1 MSKRT
6 TTNKKMM
13 NTMKNKRSSIVLLAA
28 ALLMLGVLSGCSSSD
43 GEAKNKDSQGNGQSD
58 SSNKN
63 PGDHK
68 NDSAGN
74 GQKDSAAVTAVVALQ
89 KGRLSTTLYVPGELE
104 AFYQVD
110 LYAKIAS
117 FVKKLYVDIGSEVRE
132 GQLLATMEAPEIQS
146 QLATALSREKA
157 QEAIYIADKAS
168 YDRVIETAKTPGT
181 ISPNDIDQADAR
193 QKSDYAQL
201 EALKAAYNEVAE
213 TLKYLE
219 IRAPFDGVISA
230 RNTNPGAYVG
240 PSGQGQALPMF
251 TLQQQK
257 HMRLVV
263 SVPEAYTGFLYHQ
276 DDVKFTVKSLPDRKF
291 TAKVRRLA
299 GALDNRLRA
308 ERTEMDVYSNDKTLL
323 PGMVAEVNVPLPS
336 RDSTFLVPSS
346 AVVNGTEQV
355 FVVRVTPDS
364 TAEWVYVRLGRSEG
378 GRVEI
383 YSDSLREGDLL
394 VQRASEETRNGMRL
408 NAGKPAPS
416 AKDQGMQG
424 TPNGKSAH

>member
-1 MSKRT
+1 M
-6 TTNKKMM
+6 NIKKMM
-13 NTMKNKRSSIVLLAA
+13 NTMKNNRSSIVLLAG

-43 GEAKNKDSQGNGQSD
+43 GEAKNKDSQPDSGNSK
-58 SSNKN
+58 SI
-63 PGDHK
+63 PGGGK
-68 NDSAGN
+68 NDSAGG
-74 GQKDSAAVTAVVALQ
+74 GQKDSAAVIPVVSLQ

-110 LYAKIAS
+110 LYAKVAS

-132 GQLLATMEAPEIQS
+132 GQLLATMEAPEIES

-157 QEAIYIADKAS
+157 QEAIYIADKAG

-181 ISPNDIDQADAR
+181 ISPNDIDQADAK

-240 PSGQGQALPMF
+240 PSGQGQSTPMF

-263 SVPEAYTGFLYHQ
+263 SVPEAYTGFLYQQ
-276 DDVKFTVKSLPDRKF
+276 DEVKFSVKALPDRKF

-323 PGMVAEVNVPLPS
+323 PGMVAEVDLPLPS
-336 RDSTFLVPSS
+336 RDSTFIVPSS

-355 FVVRVTPDS
+355 FVVRVTPDHK
-364 TAEWVYVRLGRSEG
+364 AEWINVRLGRSEG
-378 GRVEI
+378 GRMEI
-383 YSDSLREGDLL
+383 YSDSLRDGDML
-394 VQRASEETRNGMRL
+394 VQRASEETRNGMGI
-408 NAGKPAPS
+408 NPGKVIPS
-416 AKDQGMQG
+416 YKANPTGQSG
-424 TPNGKSAH
+424 H

>member
-1 MSKRT
+1 M
-6 TTNKKMM
+6 NIKKMM
-13 NTMKNKRSSIVLLAA
+13 NTMKNNRSSIVLLAA

-43 GEAKNKDSQGNGQSD
+43 GEAKDKDSQADG
-58 SSNKN
+58 SSSKSI
-63 PGDHK
+63 PGGGK
-68 NDSAGN
+68 NDSAGG
-74 GQKDSAAVTAVVALQ
+74 GQKDSAAVIPVVSLM

-110 LYAKIAS
+110 LYAKVAS

-132 GQLLATMEAPEIQS
+132 GQLLAIMEAPEIES

-168 YDRVIETAKTPGT
+168 YDRVVETAKTPGT
-181 ISPNDIDQADAR
+181 ISPNDIDQADAK
-193 QKSDYAQL
+193 QKSDLAQL

-263 SVPEAYTGFLYHQ
+263 SVPEAFTGFLYDQ
-276 DDVKFTVKSLPDRKF
+276 DEVKFSVKALPDRKF

-323 PGMVAEVNVPLPS
+323 PGMVAEVDLPLPS
-336 RDSTFLVPSS
+336 KDSTFIVPSS

-355 FVVRVTPDS
+355 FVVRVTPDNK
-364 TAEWVYVRLGRSEG
+364 AEWINVRLGRSEG
-378 GRVEI
+378 GRTEI
-383 YSDSLREGDLL
+383 YSEDLKEGDLL
-394 VQRASEETRNGMRL
+394 VQRASEETRNGMVI
-408 NAGKPAPS
+408 NPGKATQS
-416 AKDQGMQG
+416 FKVSSNGQTGQG
-424 TPNGKSAH
+424 TAQAGH

>member
-1 MSKRT
+1 
-6 TTNKKMM
+6 MM
-13 NTMKNKRSSIVLLAA
+13 NTMKNKRSSIVLLAG

-43 GEAKNKDSQGNGQSD
+43 GEAKTKDSQPDSGNSK
-58 SSNKN
+58 SV
-63 PGDHK
+63 PGGGK
-68 NDSAGN
+68 NDSAGG
-74 GQKDSAAVTAVVALQ
+74 GQKDSAAIIPVVSLQ

-110 LYAKIAS
+110 LYAKVAS

-132 GQLLATMEAPEIQS
+132 GQLLATMEAPEIES

-168 YDRVIETAKTPGT
+168 YDRVVETAKTPGT
-181 ISPNDIDQADAR
+181 ISPNDIDQADAK

-240 PSGQGQALPMF
+240 PSGQGQSAPMF

-263 SVPEAYTGFLYHQ
+263 SVPEAFTGFLYDQ
-276 DDVKFTVKSLPDRKF
+276 DVVKFTVKALPDRQF

-323 PGMVAEVNVPLPS
+323 PGMVAEVNLPLPS
-336 RDSTFLVPSS
+336 RDSTFVVPAS
-346 AVVNGTEQV
+346 AVVNGTERI
-355 FVVRVTPDS
+355 FVVRVTPDHK
-364 TAEWVYVRLGRSEG
+364 AEWVNVRLGRADG
-378 GRVEI
+378 GKTEV
-383 YSDSLREGDLL
+383 YSDSLKEGDLL
-394 VQRASEETRNGMRL
+394 VQRASEETRNGMGINPGNPAL
-408 NAGKPAPS
+408 SFKAG
-416 AKDQGMQG
+416 AK
-424 TPNGKSAH
+424 